1 MRFAP
6 FRLALVT
13 LLCAGSLAV
22 PALVIAQSDVA
33 AGAATGPVCSGPAIV
48 KPGGGY
54 WRCTFDDEFSGT
66 TLDRTKWT
74 ALTTAHTGTTGGA
87 SCFVNSAKTISV
99 ANGHLSLTAR
109 REATPFVCSGPNTSL
124 RTQYTSGQVAT
135 YDKFSQA
142 YGRFAVRAKFPA
154 ATVAGLQSSIWL
166 WPQDPPAD
174 VSWPESG
181 EIDIAEEYSRY
192 ADRVIP
198 YLHYL
203 HRLTYSLFQSGGSTV
218 NQVTNRYC
226 LIKNVHAFHEY
237 ALVWTPTRMT
247 ITFDGATCL
256 IDDYKAMSSVPGGP
270 FNRPFYLTLT
280 QALGVRGNPF
290 DPATTPMPATTEVDW
305 VRIWK

>member
-1 MRFAP
+1 MRTAP
-6 FRLALVT
+6 FRLALIA
-13 LLCAGSLAV
+13 LLCAGCLAV
-22 PALVIAQSDVA
+22 PAIVVTHEAP
-33 AGAATGPVCSGPAIV
+33 AGAVTATTCAGPRIA

-54 WRCTFDDEFSGT
+54 WTCAFDEEFSGT
-66 TLDRTKWT
+66 ALDQTKWM

-87 SCFVNSAKTISV
+87 ACFVNTRNNITV

-109 REATPFVCSGPNTSL
+109 REAAPLLCQGPGTSL
-124 RTQYTSGQVAT
+124 RTQYTSGQVST
-135 YDKFSQA
+135 SGRFSQT

-154 ATVAGLQSSIWL
+154 ATVAGLQSSIWM
-166 WPQDPPAD
+166 WPQNPPAN

-198 YLHYL
+198 YVHYL
-203 HRLTYSLFQSGGSTV
+203 HRLTYSLFQPGGSTV
-218 NQVTNRYC
+218 NNVTNRYC
-226 LIKNVHAFHEY
+226 LIKDVNAYHEY
-237 ALVWTPTRMT
+237 ALVWTPTRLT

-256 IDDYKAMSSVPGGP
+256 VDDYRAMSSVPGGP

-280 QALGVRGNPF
+280 QALGIGHNPF
-290 DPATTPMPATTEVDW
+290 NPATTPMPATTQVDW